1 MAEAQESE
9 GSDVKSAQDVL
20 KMSGNDELKFGVLIG
35 LIKVGQVSNKDVV
48 DTVLNL
54 VSGYSCHTYY
64 EFPVI
69 VLLYLFEPLRV
80 RFCKQN
86 GVGGVITYL
95 VVALTSDMST
105 GRQCD
110 LHNWRSADQSSTQ

>member
-54 VSGYSCHTYY
+54 VSGYPCHIY
-64 EFPVI
+64 
-69 VLLYLFEPLRV
+69 
-80 RFCKQN
+80 
-86 GVGGVITYL
+86 
-95 VVALTSDMST
+95 
-105 GRQCD
+105 
-110 LHNWRSADQSSTQ
+110 

>member
-1 MAEAQESE
+1 MAEAQESG

-54 VSGYSCHTYY
+54 VSEFSCRIY
-64 EFPVI
+64 
-69 VLLYLFEPLRV
+69 
-80 RFCKQN
+80 
-86 GVGGVITYL
+86 
-95 VVALTSDMST
+95 
-105 GRQCD
+105 
-110 LHNWRSADQSSTQ
+110 

>member
-1 MAEAQESE
+1 MADAQENE

-54 VSGYSCHTYY
+54 VSGFSCRIY
-64 EFPVI
+64 
-69 VLLYLFEPLRV
+69 
-80 RFCKQN
+80 
-86 GVGGVITYL
+86 
-95 VVALTSDMST
+95 
-105 GRQCD
+105 
-110 LHNWRSADQSSTQ
+110 